1 MKTRRKPKRRFTA
14 PPLPTLSEEQRLALA
29 PLLLRRFLYAA
40 KVVPN
45 PDNPSAVAKYLA
57 EELRIFPLYGAR
69 SLARIVERRW
79 NDKHFVPRMLKAL
92 GKCLKDGQPVFDKV
106 DYAILN
112 IVVQHLDFVEHLD
125 YTIKEITA
133 ELSEQY
139 PNTKWDTLEKRVR
152 RLLKNV
158 PGLL

>member
-1 MKTRRKPKRRFTA
+1 
-14 PPLPTLSEEQRLALA
+14 
-29 PLLLRRFLYAA
+29 
-40 KVVPN
+40 
-45 PDNPSAVAKYLA
+45 
-57 EELRIFPLYGAR
+57 
-69 SLARIVERRW
+69 
-79 NDKHFVPRMLKAL
+79 MLKAL
-92 GKCLKDGQPVFDKV
+92 GKCLKDGQPVFDKM

-139 PNTKWDTLEKRVR
+139 PNTKFDTLEKRVR